1 MPSTALLGSIWDIGR
16 MADLYLKTNVIGNL
30 SFKAI
35 KEIREL
41 ISCLLIFRTIV
52 RWFHSLGQ
60 EQDHG
65 FQDYGQCQFNERGG
79 FRRPSPDLA

>member
-1 MPSTALLGSIWDIGR
+1 MPSTASLDSIWDIESDG
-16 MADLYLKTNVIGNL
+16 DLYLKTHVIGNL

-35 KEIREL
+35 KDIGEL

-65 FQDYGQCQFNERGG
+65 FQDYG
-79 FRRPSPDLA
+79 L